1 MTHAPRDFLAPLV
14 DAVSAATRAHSA
26 PADLLASCA
35 PLMADLVTGDPE
47 GARRF
52 VDALSWPAPDDPMY
66 RRVRVR
72 EGVDGAWSLYA
83 ITWREGQ
90 ETPIHDHG
98 TWGVVVVLA
107 GTLVERM
114 MTRVDGGRGD
124 EGVELTPTG
133 VCILQPGA
141 VNTFMAEPDHIHRTG
156 PLRGRAA
163 SLHLYGRLMTSY
175 NMYDLDAKTRRPLPV
190 E

>member
-1 MTHAPRDFLAPLV
+1 MSDFLAPLV
-14 DAVSAATRAHSA
+14 TAVDAATRAHSS
-26 PADLLASCA
+26 PSELISVCA
-35 PLMADLVTGDPE
+35 PLLADLVMGDPE
-47 GARRF
+47 GVERF
-52 VDALSWPAPDDPMY
+52 VASLSWPAPEDEMY

-72 EGVDGAWSLYA
+72 EGADGAWSLYA

-90 ETPIHDHG
+90 ETPVHDHG
-98 TWGVVVVLA
+98 TWGVVVVLEGA
-107 GTLVERM
+107 LIERM
-114 MTRVDGGRGD
+114 MARVDGGDGD
-124 EGVELTPTG
+124 EGVELVSTG

-175 NMYDLDAKTRRPLPV
+175 NVYDLVAKTRRPLPV